1 MRKLIKR
8 IAPVLFALSM
18 FSQVSLASPP
28 PFEERSRVEVVI
40 LVGPSET
47 PEVSRATRLLSDA
60 LRAHSLVVV
69 RKPDEDARV
78 YLDHNPKASHVIA
91 GILSDEGKL
100 IAWVYTRGVESPR
113 AIRASSADNLKSAI
127 VEYLESTEMQ
137 NARIEA
143 RRRRSPGET
152 PESGVDFSDRLDRGL
167 EFVHVAERPGR
178 AAADSAADY
187 RRALAEFDRALAI
200 NPRSAIAHYNLAYCY
215 KRIGDQAK
223 YRDHVNRG
231 LKCDPESTALRNEK
245 ALLAIADG
253 KPDEGISILRGL
265 PQDSPL
271 YQLNLAWAYAQ
282 TSRPELAKEILKSI
296 RMQDADP
303 SLVEVADQRLR
314 DLVEKEKKLQVVDAK
329 LNWRTLALW
338 AVACVAS
345 AGIAA
350 SGAYYL
356 RIIKEYPKESQLEI
370 KRNTIVTIIGALC
383 SLVTAMFG
391 LLFK

>member
-18 FSQVSLASPP
+18 FSQVSLASPK

-60 LRAHSLVVV
+60 LRAHSFVVV

-91 GILSDEGKL
+91 GILSDEGRL

-127 VEYLESTEMQ
+127 VEYLESTEIAECPDRGQ
-137 NARIEA
+137 EETQPGRDARV
-143 RRRRSPGET
+143 RRRFLRPARQGI
-152 PESGVDFSDRLDRGL
+152 GV
-167 EFVHVAERPGR
+167 RPRRR
-178 AAADSAADY
+178 AARPSRRRLRGGLSAGV
-187 RRALAEFDRALAI
+187 AEFDRALAI

-329 LNWRTLALW
+329 LNWRTLARGPW
-338 AVACVAS
+338 HVSRPRGSPPPAPTTS
-345 AGIAA
+345 ESSRSIRKSHNWRSNGIP
-350 SGAYYL
+350 S
-356 RIIKEYPKESQLEI
+356 
-370 KRNTIVTIIGALC
+370 
-383 SLVTAMFG
+383 
-391 LLFK
+391 